1 MRITLTVET
10 GPHAG
15 KVFTFTGHDMF
26 LVGRSRNA
34 HCRFDRQDMYFSRVH
49 FMVEVNPP
57 LCRILDAGSRNGT
70 FVNGQ
75 RVQSA
80 ELRHGDLI
88 RAGHTT
94 LRVALLAGEETTAP
108 PVAAPAGMTVQPG
121 PTPPPAR
128 PVPAPPPVA
137 VPPPPPPAP
146 VPLPPAPAAEPTA
159 RPVPASVPSAP
170 VPPPVPLPVPLPVPV
185 SLPAARTAPP
195 VAVAPP
201 PVVLAPLPPAEP
213 TPEPVPPGHISI
225 TGLPPLPVR
234 TTPVCPAC
242 SGPLGGGGP

>member
-170 VPPPVPLPVPLPVPV
+170 VPPPVPLPVPV

-242 SGPLGGGGP
+242 SGPLDR